1 MAKRRIEYKV
11 IMVDTNPKDIE
22 NVLNYHALDRW
33 HVVGT
38 VHEDRVILER
48 EKTS

>member
-1 MAKRRIEYKV
+1 MEKQRRVEYKV
-11 IMVDTNPKDIE
+11 VILQPGPAYAE
-22 NVLNYHALDRW
+22 EQLNKLAEDRW

-48 EKTS
+48 EKA